1 VRLRI
6 PASTAFALRA
16 NCGPRWLSGFLTL
29 FMAFLLREHP
39 IGDHSTEF
47 SLAVMIGAAGVGNM
61 TGIAVGSLLKR
72 VNPSVVLVVSLLA
85 DVAAASFAA
94 LVYGLFSLALLG
106 FTAGLAQCLSKL
118 ALDSTIQRD
127 VPERVRTSAL
137 ARSDTTLQLAWVI
150 GGFVGIAL
158 PLEPRLGMSV
168 AAVTILAWALFVLLT
183 QVRRSSAVRR
193 GRVASG

>member
-1 VRLRI
+1 
-6 PASTAFALRA
+6 
-16 NCGPRWLSGFLTL
+16 
-29 FMAFLLREHP
+29 
-39 IGDHSTEF
+39 
-47 SLAVMIGAAGVGNM
+47 M

-183 QVRRSSAVRR
+183 QARRSSAVRR